1 MEKVLI
7 VLLGLLICLYLRAS
21 YIEVKAER
29 NYCVRYLIEQD
40 KIDNGCDKY
49 FKNDK
54 WYKEFMKDIDKKY
67 QKLNK

>member
-21 YIEVKAER
+21 YIEVKAEE
-29 NYCVRYLIEQD
+29 NYCVRHLIEQD
-40 KIDNGCDKY
+40 EIDKGCDKC

-67 QKLNK
+67 QKLR

>member
-21 YIEVKAER
+21 YIEVRAEE

-40 KIDNGCDKY
+40 GIDNGCDKY

-54 WYKEFMKDIDKKY
+54 LYREFMKDIDKKY
-67 QKLNK
+67 QKLR

>member
-1 MEKVLI
+1 MEKFLI

-21 YIEVKAER
+21 YIEVRAER

-40 KIDNGCDKY
+40 EIDFGCDKY
-49 FKNDK
+49 FQNDK
-54 WYKEFMKDIDKKY
+54 WYKDFMKDIDKKY

>member
-1 MEKVLI
+1 MKKFLI
-7 VLLGLLICLYLRAS
+7 VVLGLLICLYLRVS

-40 KIDNGCDKY
+40 EIYQGCDKY
-49 FKNDK
+49 FKSDK

-67 QKLNK
+67 QKLR

>member
-1 MEKVLI
+1 MKKILI

-21 YIEVKAER
+21 YIEVRAER

-40 KIDNGCDKY
+40 EIDCDCDKY
-49 FKNDK
+49 FLKDK

-67 QKLNK
+67 QKLR

>member
-1 MEKVLI
+1 MKMIDKIIADIPKLD
-7 VLLGLLICLYLRAS
+7 
-21 YIEVKAER
+21 IENE
-29 NYCVRYLIEQD
+29 D

-67 QKLNK
+67 QKLR

>member
-21 YIEVKAER
+21 YIEVRAEE

-40 KIDNGCDKY
+40 KIYQGCDKY
-49 FKNDK
+49 FKSDE

-67 QKLNK
+67 QKLR